1 MPTTKEQT
9 SNQPKSD
16 VRKMSQEFS
25 LKAIDLINELP
36 NDSTSQYLSQ
46 NFLASSTSI
55 GALLIEAKSAP
66 SKEQFAEIFEQ
77 AFTKV
82 NETKY
87 WLTLI
92 ANTVKGKA
100 ELAKELLDEAHII
113 SKIIYA
119 SIQTLRGKRQAA

>member
-1 MPTTKEQT
+1 MSTNKEQT
-9 SNQPKSD
+9 STQPKSD
-16 VRKMSQEFS
+16 VRKMSQDFS

-36 NDSTSQYLSQ
+36 NDSTSQYLSK

-55 GALLIEAKSAP
+55 GALLIEAKAAP
-66 SKEQFAEIFEQ
+66 SKEQFAEIFDQ

-92 ANTVKGKA
+92 ASSVKGKA
-100 ELAKELLDEAHII
+100 ELTKELLDEAHII
-113 SKIIYA
+113 AKIIFA
-119 SIQTLRGKRQAA
+119 SIQTLRGKKQTA